1 MPAMTPEETWDF
13 LMAGTR
19 TAKVATVRTDGR
31 PHVKPVWFE
40 LAGQPA
46 AFQLLFTTHSGT
58 VTGRNLSH
66 DPRVMLAVDDPEP
79 LYSFVLIEG
88 TAELSTNLDEI
99 IVVATRLGGRYMGD
113 DRAAEYGARN
123 GVPTERL
130 VRVTPTRVLAE
141 RGYRRLARQ
150 GDWAGGG

>member
-1 MPAMTPEETWDF
+1 MAAMTPGETWDF

-19 TAKVATVRTDGR
+19 TAKVATVRADGR

-46 AFQLLFTTHSGT
+46 AFQLLFTTGPGT

-66 DPRVMLAVDDPEP
+66 DPRVMLAVDDPAP

-88 TAELSTNLDEI
+88 TAELSTSLGEI
-99 IVVATRLGGRYMGD
+99 IAVATRLGGRYMGAG
-113 DRAAEYGARN
+113 RAAEYGARN

-141 RGYRRLARQ
+141 R
-150 GDWAGGG
+150 DIAG

>member
-1 MPAMTPEETWDF
+1 MTPEETWDF

-19 TAKVATVRTDGR
+19 TATVATVRADGR

-40 LAGQPA
+40 LAGQPGD
-46 AFQLLFTTHSGT
+46 FQLLFTTHSGT

-88 TAELSTNLDEI
+88 TAELSTNLDEVI
-99 IVVATRLGGRYMGD
+99 AVATRLGGRYMGD

-123 GVPTERL
+123 GVPTEWL

-141 RGYRRLARQ
+141 RDIAGY
-150 GDWAGGG
+150 